1 MGFRVEKI
9 EEKSGNKFI
18 LVIGDD
24 SLSIFDYLGV
34 KAWSGLSVADA
45 RRYKESKG
53 DAYIAG
59 WTNELP
65 KGHPDS
71 KYSPY
76 FIFLNEDRLEKKYIS
91 QVHESAHLARAIMDY
106 KNITDANEE
115 KYVQLM
121 ENCYRSIIAYF
132 DAQNEKKFNLTL

>member
-34 KAWSGLSVADA
+34 KAWSGLSVTEGKK
-45 RRYKESKG
+45 YKESKG
-53 DAYIAG
+53 DAYLAG

-65 KGHPDS
+65 KGHPDY
-71 KYSPY
+71 KYSP
-76 FIFLNEDRLEKKYIS
+76 FFVFLNEDRLEKKYIS

-121 ENCYRSIIAYF
+121 DNCYRSIIAYF